1 MKKLG
6 KLLAGLIVGSATICL
21 MSCVDSASSGPL
33 FNLTTPAAT
42 SPVSEGYLR
51 INYKGSEGNCVWIF
65 GDGVDQS
72 EKDKCSSWPDGIK
85 FTGTN
90 GDFKYLDVKLSGTN
104 QSVGMIIL
112 DGSTKVC
119 GDADINFLFP
129 AKYNEI
135 YLKKGDGT
143 IYVSSDLSS
152 KCAGLIGATVKSSNT
167 VALNLDGVL
176 PKEDRATKVAA
187 LKDAIKVTIGGTET
201 TVTKVADVD
210 KVPTATISGDFSA
223 DVTKEIVVTYTEKV
237 GEKEVTDSRSAIFDE
252 SLVDEWFDATDH
264 INKLGYKDGKFTT
277 WAPLASKVEVLLYAD
292 MDNAIKGT
300 VAKTEA
306 LEKGEKGLWSK
317 AIEAGANKY
326 YKYRITTASGV
337 KEVCDLWAKVA
348 AKDSIATQIVDI
360 NDSSAKPDGWDSD
373 TFEFSGNSYTDA
385 VIYEMHI
392 TDWSQAFRSGG
403 IQKET
408 PGTFKEIAAAVE
420 GAFGDY
426 LEDLGVTHVQILPM
440 FEYAKVNKS
449 ADNKAEDVAYNWGY
463 NPYNWNTPESRY
475 VKDMNDGTDAVKQ
488 LREMILAFHKRSI
501 AVNMDVV
508 YNHTSG
514 TGDGSIYDMTVPKY
528 FYRTSETGY
537 SNGSGCGNETATN
550 HKMVNKYL
558 IDSLNHWMKDYHLDG
573 FRFDLMGLQEQET
586 MKDVYQSLSSAKSK
600 VMVYGEPWTGGTA
613 AVKDGVDKK
622 NIDNCGVVA
631 CFNDDFRDAIK
642 GKEFGGFKKGTIQ
655 GAYADEAIC
664 TGLIGSTGEKGF
676 TNNPGHSI
684 NYVECH
690 DNYTL
695 FDKISISL
703 SSDNAISHI
712 SAIPRLYKSFAEMT
726 ETEQASVKA
735 QEKLAAS
742 YIFLAQG
749 VPFINGGQEFMR
761 TKQGDPD
768 SYAADTKEGVHWSA
782 DKIDEINAINF
793 DFRNTYS
800 DVQKVYKGLIA
811 LRKNN
816 KDAFG
821 ANTSATAEKIS
832 AGVIRYVTGDFLV
845 YFNASDADAAVKT
858 SGYSKE
864 VDISS
869 GIVVENAISSTSVP
883 AKSFVIFKK

>member
-112 DGSTKVC
+112 EGSTKVC

-152 KCAGLIGATVKSSNT
+152 KCAGLIGATVKSNNT
-167 VALNLDGVL
+167 VALNIDGVL

-187 LKDAIKVTIGGTET
+187 LKDAIKVTIGGEET
-201 TVTKVADVD
+201 TVTNVADVD
-210 KVPTATISGDFSA
+210 KVPTATISGDFSD

-252 SLVDEWFDATDH
+252 SLVDAWFDAAH
-264 INKLGYKDGKFTT
+264 IDELGYKGGKFTT

-292 MDNAIKGT
+292 MNNAIKGT
-300 VAKTEA
+300 VAQTEA
-306 LEKGEKGLWSK
+306 LTKGEKGLWSK
-317 AIEAGANKY
+317 AIDAGANKY

-348 AKDSIATQIVDI
+348 AKDSIATQIVNID
-360 NDSSAKPDGWDSD
+360 DSSAKPAGWDSD
-373 TFEFSGNSYTDA
+373 AFEFSGSYTDA

-392 TDWSQAFRSGG
+392 TDWSQAFRSD

-408 PGTFKEIAAAVE
+408 PGTFKEIAAEVE
-420 GAFGDY
+420 GDFGNY
-426 LEDLGVTHVQILPM
+426 LVDLGVTHVQILPM

-449 ADNKAEDVAYNWGY
+449 ADNKAEDAAYNWGY

-488 LREMILAFHKRSI
+488 LREMILAFHKKGI

-558 IDSLNHWMKDYHLDG
+558 IDSLMHWMKDYHLDG

-586 MKDVYQSLSSAKSK
+586 MKAVYDSLSKEK
-600 VMVYGEPWTGGTA
+600 PTVMVYGEPWTGGTA
-613 AVKDGVDKK
+613 AVKNGVDKDH
-622 NIDNCGVVA
+622 IDNCGGVA

-664 TGLIGSTGEKGF
+664 NGLLGGKGF
-676 TNNPGHSI
+676 TNTPGHSI

-726 ETEQASVKA
+726 ETEKASVKA

-800 DVQKVYKGLIA
+800 EVQKVYKGLIK
-811 LRKNN
+811 LRKANPG
-816 KDAFG
+816 AFG
-821 ANTSATAEKIS
+821 ANTNATAENIS
-832 AGVIRYVTGDFLV
+832 DGVIRYVTDKFLV
-845 YFNASDADAAVKT
+845 YFNASDAAAAVDT
-858 SGYSKE
+858 VGYSKE

-869 GIVVENAISSTSVP
+869 GSVVENGISSKSVP
-883 AKSFVIFKK
+883 AKSFVIFKKN

>member
-176 PKEDRATKVAA
+176 PKEDRAAKVAA

-201 TVTKVADVD
+201 TVTNVADVN
-210 KVPTATISGDFSA
+210 KVPTATISGDFSV

-252 SLVDEWFDATDH
+252 SLVDEWFNATDH
-264 INKLGYKDGKFTT
+264 INELGYKNGKFTT
-277 WAPLASKVEVLLYAD
+277 WAPLASKVEVLLYDD
-292 MDNAIKGT
+292 MNNAIKGT

-306 LEKGEKGLWSK
+306 LVKGEKGLWSK
-317 AIEAGANKY
+317 TIDAGAKKY

-360 NDSSAKPDGWDSD
+360 DDPSAKPDGWDSD
-373 TFEFSGNSYTDA
+373 SFEFKGSYTDA

-392 TDWSQAFRSGG
+392 TDWSQAFRGS

-408 PGTFKEIAAAVE
+408 PGTFKEIAEAVK
-420 GAFGDY
+420 GDFGKY

-449 ADNKAEDVAYNWGY
+449 ADNKAEDAAYNWGY

-475 VKDMNDGTDAVKQ
+475 VQDMKDGTDAVKQ
-488 LREMILAFHKRSI
+488 LREMILEFHKRQI

-550 HKMVNKYL
+550 HKMVNGYL
-558 IDSLNHWMKDYHLDG
+558 IDSLNHWMKDYKLDG

-586 MKDVYQSLSSAKSK
+586 MKAVYESLSRTKSK

-613 AVKDGVDKK
+613 AVKNGVDKEH
-622 NIDNCGVVA
+622 IDNCGGVA

-726 ETEQASVKA
+726 ETEKASVIA

-768 SYAADTKEGVHWSA
+768 SYAADTKEGVKWTE
-782 DKIDEINAINF
+782 IDEINAINF

-800 DVQKVYKGLIA
+800 EVYNVYKGLIA
-811 LRKNN
+811 LRKASNG
-816 KDAFG
+816 AFG
-821 ANTSATAEKIS
+821 ANTDATAENKS
-832 AGVIRYVTGDFLV
+832 AGVTRYVTGDFLV
-845 YFNASDADAAVKT
+845 YFNASDAAAAVDTK
-858 SGYSKE
+858 GYNFE

-869 GIVVENAISSTSVP
+869 GSVEKNAISSKSVP